1 MTDRHLIKQA
11 VVIGSGQMGP
21 GIAYTLASAGC
32 NVSIY
37 ARSLESVERG
47 VQAFHAAV
55 DILAGADC
63 ISADEAADIRTK
75 ISGTTQFEPAVGSA
89 DLVVESISED
99 LEMKQKL
106 FAHVEKKCRPE
117 AILTSNT
124 SGLPATELAGLLNHK
139 NRFAVTHFWNPPHLM
154 PLVEIVKGAE
164 TSQQTLDILTSI
176 FRKAKK
182 SPVVVLKDTPG
193 QLGNRLF
200 HALLREAIWM
210 VQEGIATV
218 EDVDTAIK
226 NGFGRR
232 FPVYGALEHQD
243 VAGLDTVYA
252 IQKYMCKALCSDTSP
267 ARFLEDKVNGG
278 NLGVASGSGFY
289 DWKKRDFQKVRK
301 KRDAFL
307 IELLKEEKAVL
318 T

>member
-1 MTDRHLIKQA
+1 MNDRQQIKQA

-37 ARSLESVERG
+37 ARTRQSVERG
-47 VQAFHAAV
+47 VHAFHSAV
-55 DILAGADC
+55 EILAEADC
-63 ISADEAADIRTK
+63 ISAGEASGIRGK
-75 ISGTTQFEPAVGSA
+75 ITGTTQLETAVGSA
-89 DLVVESISED
+89 DLVIESISEN
-99 LEMKQKL
+99 LELKQKL
-106 FAHVEKKCRPE
+106 FAHVEHACSTE

-124 SGLPATELAGLLNHK
+124 SGLPATLIAGLLNHK
-139 NRFAVTHFWNPPHLM
+139 DRFAVTHFWNPPHLM

-164 TSQQTLDILTSI
+164 TSQQTLNTLASILK
-176 FRKAKK
+176 KAGK
-182 SPVVVLKDTPG
+182 SPVVVRKDTPG

-200 HALLREAIWM
+200 HALLREAIYI
-210 VQEGIATV
+210 VQEGIASV

-243 VAGLDTVYA
+243 VAGLETVYA
-252 IQKYMCKALCSDTSP
+252 IQKYMCKALCNETSP
-267 ARFLEDKVNGG
+267 ARFLEDKVVGG
-278 NLGVASGSGFY
+278 DLGVTSGRGFY
-289 DWKKRDFQKVRK
+289 DWTKRDIQTVRQ

-307 IELLKEEKAVL
+307 VELLKAERAA
-318 T
+318 